1 MCRLIGVASSESTDF
16 GFSLRHAPRSLEVL
30 SREHPHGWGVA
41 VFDPARVPIEASGWD
56 VRRDAACARDDQKFG
71 DAATTARGRVLVA
84 HIRKATVGPASCLN
98 THPFRRGDYVF
109 AHNGTIRDGAW
120 VMSNTSPERA
130 REVEGD
136 TDSERFFA
144 YLLTAIDELCDV
156 AAPTIERLD
165 AAVLRA
171 ATRATSRPDFGS
183 VNFVLS
189 NGQAI
194 YAHRF
199 GRTLFVLERGRG
211 DVVVPTRISPE
222 TEAVLSTPWSSRR
235 VAALVA
241 SEAIS
246 DEPWEELPERC
257 LVRAEVG
264 PWPRWKRLVASDTPV
279 VEAIAPG

>member
-1 MCRLIGVASSESTDF
+1 MCRLVGVASSETTDF

-41 VFDPARVPIEASGWD
+41 VFDPARVPIETSGWD
-56 VRRDAACARDDQKFG
+56 VRRDAACACDDQKFG

-84 HIRKATVGPASCLN
+84 HIRKATVGPTSCLN
-98 THPFRRGDYVF
+98 THPFRRGGFVF
-109 AHNGTIRDGAW
+109 AHNGTIRDVAW

-144 YLLTAIDELCDV
+144 YLLTAIDELG
-156 AAPTIERLD
+156 AAPAIERLD
-165 AAVLRA
+165 AGVLRA

-189 NGQAI
+189 NGEAV

-199 GRTLFVLERGRG
+199 GRTLFVLERGHG

-246 DEPWEELPERC
+246 DEPWEELPERA
-257 LVRAEVG
+257 LVRVDAG
-264 PWPRWKRLVASDTPV
+264 PYPRWRRLAVTDAPPL
-279 VEAIAPG
+279 EANAG